1 MIADDICADDAGS
14 TRPGPSPIPDA
25 SRRDPDHPGFVIS
38 GEDDTP
44 GHKAYYIH
52 LEAKP
57 GKQDELQKFLT
68 DVHAGIDQEPL
79 TGPWFALRYSET
91 TFAIFET
98 FPDAEARHVHDMGPG
113 GRNFLRSDLLAEI
126 LAYPAQ
132 LYRLDALHGK
142 YDVIFGQNVSPA

>member
-1 MIADDICADDAGS
+1 MPPHIPSRAVLWVHVRCCTHNQQIPLGLALLAVG
-14 TRPGPSPIPDA
+14 RALNRLPG
-25 SRRDPDHPGFVIS
+25 
-38 GEDDTP
+38 
-44 GHKAYYIH
+44 
-52 LEAKP
+52 EAKP

-91 TFAIFET
+91 TFAVFEA

-132 LYRLDALHGK
+132 LYRLDVLHGK
-142 YDVIFGQNVSPA
+142 YNVIFGQNVSPA